1 MKSGQSMP
9 LLESHKLFQTALKI
23 VERLAKEGARTVLA
37 GGCVRDILLGISPGD
52 IDLATSAQPEVVEKS
67 FPKTLAVGKSFGT
80 IVVVEDGHNFEVTT
94 FRKDG
99 PYLDGRHPS
108 EVKFS
113 DMEEDAKRR
122 DFTVNALFYDPLK
135 HELIDLVDGVT
146 DLDAGILRTVGRA
159 QDRFQ
164 EDRLRMLRAVRFS
177 GWLGF
182 DIDPS
187 AMSAIQSQASEL
199 KLVSVERIF
208 NETKKLLESPY
219 AIKGLGYLLESGLHE
234 AFWPEIRSLKVEE
247 LRKFERF
254 HNWENAFAAICI
266 LCGVADPEPRLRA
279 WKVSRESLKKV
290 QAQLQAIRIL
300 KTSTVRAE
308 RVRVLG
314 SDVYAEVTALA
325 SGLFPID
332 KAAGWIDEYMEVAGP
347 DGKLPKPLLSGE
359 DLQKAGV
366 PPGEKMGRIL
376 RELEN
381 AQYEGRVHTRTEALK
396 WLEDQI

>member
-9 LLESHKLFQTALKI
+9 LLEQHKLYQTALKI
-23 VERLAKEGARTVLA
+23 VQRLAQEGARTVLA

-52 IDLATSAQPEVVEKS
+52 IDLATSASPEVVEKS
-67 FPKTLAVGKSFGT
+67 FPKTLAVGKAFGT

-108 EVKFS
+108 GVEFS
-113 DMEEDAKRR
+113 DIEEDAKRR

-135 HELIDLVDGVT
+135 RELIDLVDGVT
-146 DLDAGILRTVGRA
+146 DLDAGIIRTVGRA
-159 QDRFQ
+159 RDRFQ

-182 DIDPS
+182 DIEPEVLR
-187 AMSAIQSQASEL
+187 AIQEQASEL

-219 AIKGLGYLLESGLHE
+219 AIKGLDYLLQSGLHE
-234 AFWPEIRSLKVEE
+234 TFWPEIRGLKAGE

-279 WKVSRESLKKV
+279 WKVSKDSLKKV
-290 QAQLQAIRIL
+290 QQQLQAVRIL

-325 SGLFPID
+325 SGLFPVE
-332 KAAGWIDEYMEVAGP
+332 KTAGWIDEYMEVAGP
-347 DGKLPKPLLSGE
+347 DGKLPKPLLNGE
-359 DLQKAGV
+359 DLMKAGV
-366 PPGEKMGRIL
+366 PAGESMGRIL

-381 AQYEGRVHTRTEALK
+381 AQYEGRLLTKEDALK
-396 WLEDQI
+396 WLKTLN